1 MALSVLDDV
10 AESSRA
16 DILRAAASCF
26 TEHGYTATSIDDVA
40 RRIGATKGM
49 IYHHYRSKAD
59 MFADVFRS
67 GMQMN
72 FAAIEPCRSLGGRAS
87 ERWKAMALVH
97 TRQMIKTKPFQ
108 RVVWEGVS
116 MYLRGAT
123 TPAQRDVFS
132 ELQESRRAYGDIFRS
147 VIAEARDEGDFRF
160 ENIGL
165 TEQVM
170 FLTLNSPLFWYSP
183 RAGETEQD
191 IDNIARQVVTFAYRG
206 LGGKGN

>member
-72 FAAIEPCRSLGGRAS
+72 FAAIEPCRSLGGRA
-87 ERWKAMALVH
+87 
-97 TRQMIKTKPFQ
+97 
-108 RVVWEGVS
+108 G
-116 MYLRGAT
+116 
-123 TPAQRDVFS
+123 
-132 ELQESRRAYGDIFRS
+132 
-147 VIAEARDEGDFRF
+147 
-160 ENIGL
+160 
-165 TEQVM
+165 
-170 FLTLNSPLFWYSP
+170 
-183 RAGETEQD
+183 
-191 IDNIARQVVTFAYRG
+191 
-206 LGGKGN
+206 